1 MIVNLRSVYISFV
14 LLQKVILSYPFTE
27 VISSRK
33 ISSDHSKLADE
44 QFLDI
49 KVGNNMVQKVVR
61 VETSQGPDIAHLI
74 GQYVK
79 AVNSSAKLS
88 S

>member
-1 MIVNLRSVYISFV
+1 M
-14 LLQKVILSYPFTE
+14 ILSYPFTE
-27 VISSRK
+27 IISSRK
-33 ISSDHSKLADE
+33 ISTEYKLSDE

-49 KVGNNMVQKVVR
+49 KVGNNMVQKVIR
-61 VETSQGPDIAHLI
+61 VETSQGADIAHLI

-79 AVNSSAKLS
+79 AVNNSAKLS

>member
-1 MIVNLRSVYISFV
+1 M
-14 LLQKVILSYPFTE
+14 VILSYPFTE
-27 VISSRK
+27 IISSRK
-33 ISSDHSKLADE
+33 ISSDAE
-44 QFLDI
+44 YLDV
-49 KVGNNMVQKVVR
+49 KVGNNMVQKVIR
-61 VETSQGPDIAHLI
+61 VETAQGPDIAHLI